1 MERITPKSGRT
12 LRGTAMALSKTG
24 KPILTKCKHFKH
36 SLHKTGE
43 KWEQNVDI

>member
-12 LRGTAMALSKTG
+12 LRGTAMALSETG
-24 KPILTKCKHFKH
+24 KPILRECKRCNH